1 MSDDYL
7 TDEKTLANKLHFEP
21 STIETIDRA
30 MLNYIRN
37 LNLFVDSNKGWRK
50 VPVLWGTAERSF
62 QVKDNKDIRDSQG
75 MLVMPIITVA
85 RTSMT
90 KDMTSKGVFQG
101 NVPGISDEKGGS
113 LPVSRVIYQ
122 EKTTAFANADAY
134 RLHLQDNYP
143 RPNPKVVYRTVTVPM
158 PVNVT
163 VMYDITIRTE
173 YQQQMNDLVLPFVTR
188 PGTINYQRLF
198 EGEHRYEAFIQEN
211 FQTSDNVGDFSSEER
226 KFETKIT
233 VKVVGYLVGEEGNA
247 VKPHYS
253 IRENAVEVKIP
264 RERVSLS
271 EVPEHEFGSY
281 YGLAG
286 VPSSITAKQK
296 FFPYFFSNV
305 PAVGSGG
312 STTVVSSGGGSS
324 TPSEPTEPGDYVT
337 ADNFAT
343 YLSQNLIVRE
353 MLKENDDPTP
363 TPANQLTISS
373 LPKENTEQVF
383 VNGLIMALG
392 ADYDY
397 TISGRLIT
405 FTFDLQD
412 TDSVYVTY
420 IKN

>member
-1 MSDDYL
+1 MSDGYL

-30 MLNYIRN
+30 MLNYIKS
-37 LNLFVDSNKGWRK
+37 LNLFVDSNQGWRK

-62 QVKDNKDIRDSQG
+62 QVKENKEVRDSQG
-75 MLVMPIITVA
+75 MLIMPIITVA
-85 RTSMT
+85 RASMT
-90 KDMTSKGVFQG
+90 KDMASKGVFQG
-101 NVPGISDEKGGS
+101 NVAGGKDEKGGS

-122 EKTTAFANADAY
+122 EKTTKFANADAY

-143 RPNPKVVYRTVTVPM
+143 RPNPKVVYRTVVAPM

-163 VMYDITIRTE
+163 VMYDVTIRTE

-198 EGEHRYEAFIQEN
+198 EGEHRYEAFIQES
-211 FQTSDNVGDFSSEER
+211 FQTSDNVSDFSSDER
-226 KFETKIT
+226 KFETKISI
-233 VKVVGYLVGEEGNA
+233 KVIGYLVGEEGNST
-247 VKPHYS
+247 KPHYA

-264 RERVSLS
+264 RERISLS
-271 EVPEHEFGSY
+271 EVPEHEYGSY

-286 VPSSITAKQK
+286 VPSSLIPKQP

-305 PAVGSGG
+305 PAVGTGG
-312 STTVVSSGGGSS
+312 STTAASSGGGSS
-324 TPSEPTEPGDYVT
+324 TPTEPGDYVT

-343 YLSQNLIVRE
+343 YLSQNLIIRE
-353 MLKENDDPTP
+353 VLKKNDEAVPS
-363 TPANQLTISS
+363 PANQVTLAS
-373 LPKENTEQVF
+373 LPKENTESVF
-383 VNGLIMALG
+383 INGTIMAVG

-397 TISGRLIT
+397 TISGRVIT
-405 FTFDLQD
+405 FTFNLEA